1 MADNKRSKKLIGGI
15 LGGPKRAND
24 AQSPNKKKSAPN
36 GILGKLFKAASEDDK
51 VKSDNARNKKIA
63 LLGAAQAVEGVILP
77 GGSAGVV
84 QGNNIIPI
92 GGDDTAG
99 TLNQDANIVLRLS
112 SNQAQSAI
120 FVNGENTFKT
130 TPNRLSFKL
139 SDVIKDGVK
148 LITLQKEGYTTNE
161 SYVIKVVNNPDFQEQ
176 AFDSYENQIIE
187 RDGVFDLAANRQKRI
202 FTKTSPYSFKIEYY
216 KEGVLQTFD
225 GAIDNNE
232 IKELPFELNTASRAT
247 GGGTTAPIN
256 TLIINLEG
264 PDSSALITK
273 NDGEQT
279 KLLKG
284 KNVIA
289 ADQGSTFQ
297 ITSSNLN
304 LYKLNRIQATRKG
317 YKPSILES
325 EIGKTVSTKITLE
338 DDYAIDITSEQFAN
352 IVLDSPVIDLV
363 NKDEIRKYNINTKSE
378 YPIHLNK
385 IGNVTKVT
393 AFVGD
398 KTYTFDNLYG
408 PTSVISAANQ
418 AVSDKIVIL
427 MPAEAFLKIGNY
439 KIIVVPN
446 NADGDG
452 DALEIPLTVVDE
464 VYVGVPDLRN
474 IQYPSELVGPDYV
487 GTNVRFDISFES
499 VNTDYVRIYVG
510 DSTTYI
516 QEKADGSINLNF
528 QELLNIGNSSV
539 SEDTNSILLKLKLV
553 PYNISGHESVVGKTE
568 IVSINFKKG
577 ANQIPRN
584 VVINRISDAFASQLD
599 DSIFADETSKY
610 LTHLLH
616 IGNGDNKVITT
627 WTGSQGSLILK
638 LYEPLATDI
647 QPNQEVWISKLI
659 SNPIVETIT
668 LIPEVVE
675 VCNTL
680 KGPNFSVQPD
690 NGIEYQ
696 IYSDLVASGSVTSTD
711 LVNQYAT
718 KLGIDTEKLNIEY
731 VSGSDYTFENF
742 INFSCAEERLNNF
755 FYKIKLIE
763 FYKNKFESLSATTF
777 TPPPGGVITEN
788 GYQIITEDGLFDIEW
803 EIIQFA
809 GVSQANEA
817 RKVFG
822 LLNEV
827 IRSFDGYEKFLY
839 TSPNPLAYPKDLFA
853 NPITGLYTYVL
864 KATTNPAVT
873 SWYDNLL
880 RESVF
885 YDKYNPNFLVNNIPA
900 FIREDSDN
908 SEFLTFLNMMGQHF
922 DIIWSYINGL
932 ARVKKL
938 EESQTKGIANDLV
951 QHMLESMGWENKK
964 AFDSQFLW
972 EYAFGTYKDGFQK
985 YSMPLKDAND
995 IVWRRILNNL
1005 PYILKH
1011 KGTGRAMKAIM
1022 ACYGVP
1028 QSMLTIM
1035 EFGGPQDPTKGGSTK
1050 FTFDDRTAAIQMKSS
1065 SSISIPWHE
1074 LGDTGLYPQSIE
1086 FRIKPDIVKD
1096 TRIISSSQ
1104 FNLDIIQ
1111 TTGSY
1116 ARLDF
1121 KIGDS
1126 SIQAGPYF
1134 EATSSGNEYI
1144 TSSIVYVLG
1153 PDTFTSSLDFP
1164 LSTENYSN
1172 VLLNKYTYGSS
1183 TLFEVILATSDGTRI
1198 TTYASMSLLTAGAY
1212 WESGSSLSVGNTFS
1226 GSLDEFRLWR
1236 VPLQASKFQNHTL
1249 FPDAINGNSYTA
1261 STEDLLFRLDF
1272 EYPKDRTVTENAV
1285 IKNVAI
1291 NQEYGELGATG
1302 SFIYSAS
1309 AYPYQ
1314 YIPYDRTVTAN
1325 VPSIGFGV
1333 ANKIRFEEQTLVTD
1347 LSYKTRATKKS
1358 FDQAPIDSNRLGL
1371 FFSPI
1376 KELNM
1381 DILKAFGDF
1390 NIDNY
1395 IGDPSDEYKDTYRE
1409 LDTLREYYFQRLGN
1423 RNINEYI
1430 QLVRYIDKSLFDV
1443 LADLAPAR
1451 AKVSKGLLIEPHYLE
1466 RSKTK
1471 WKKAESERNDYDTSI
1486 NVDDDNQIELSYDVK
1501 DVLLDAT
1508 NTTTFEGTLNNYN
1521 MFIDNSDATVFEV
1534 TNPNYDSEINYNFDS
1549 LLLADAP
1556 FYDVSIA
1563 CPTGEKLTGEVDS
1576 FQLESIGM
1584 DKNSLAN
1591 LGYGAYARN
1600 GVGIIRTFDGIFGN
1614 SETTGSRKNIYLVKE
1629 QYITN
1634 VSTQIKGYPTIG
1646 SVPGERVLYAD
1657 IPTTNFKYK
1666 VSITPFSTSS
1676 LVTIGNEVV
1685 EATPLNGYFP
1695 THYKY
1700 VNNLSEGLNRS
1711 FWKGSKQGLDANGVL
1726 TTPDGLPAVEI
1737 FTTNPNILRVAK
1749 TGRGSG
1755 EPILEVD

>member
-1 MADNKRSKKLIGGI
+1 MADNKRSKKLVGGI

-24 AQSPNKKKSAPN
+24 EQSPNKKKSAPK
-36 GILGKLFKAASEDDK
+36 GILAKLFKPASEDDK
-51 VKSDNARNKKIA
+51 IKSDNARNKKIA

-77 GGSAGVV
+77 GGSAGVL

-92 GGDDTAG
+92 GGDDTGG

-130 TPNRLSFKL
+130 TPNKLNFKL

-161 SYVIKVVNNPDFQEQ
+161 SYVIRVVNNPDFQEQ
-176 AFDSYENQIIE
+176 AFDSYENQVIE
-187 RDGVFDLAANRQKRI
+187 RDGVFDLIPNKAKQI
-202 FTKTSPYSFKIEYY
+202 FTKNSPYSFKIEYY

-232 IKELPFELNTASRAT
+232 IKEIPFEL
-247 GGGTTAPIN
+247 TTATRANGGLTTPAIN
-256 TLIINLEG
+256 TLVINVEG
-264 PDSSALITK
+264 PDSSVLITK

-284 KNVIA
+284 RNVVA
-289 ADQGSTFQ
+289 ADQGSIFQ

-304 LYKLNRIQATRKG
+304 LYKLNKIQATRKG
-317 YKPSILES
+317 YKVSILES
-325 EIGKTVSTKITLE
+325 ELGKTVSTKITLE
-338 DDYAIDITSEQFAN
+338 DDYVIDITSEQFAN

-378 YPIHLNK
+378 YPIQLNK
-385 IGNVTKVT
+385 IGSVTKVT

-408 PTSVISAANQ
+408 PKSLLSAINGV
-418 AVSDKIVIL
+418 VSDKIVIL
-427 MPAEAFLKIGNY
+427 IPAEAFSKIGNY
-439 KIIVVPN
+439 KVILVPN

-487 GTNVRFDISFES
+487 GTNVKFDISFES
-499 VNTDYVRIYVG
+499 INTDYVRIYVG

-516 QEKADGSINLNF
+516 QEKADGSITVNF

-539 SEDTNSILLKLKLV
+539 SEDTNSILLPLKLV
-553 PYNISGHESVVGKTE
+553 PYNISGHDVVIGKTE
-568 IVSINFKKG
+568 IISINFKKG
-577 ANQIPRN
+577 ANQIPRKL
-584 VVINRISDAFASQLD
+584 VINRISDAFVSQLD

-668 LIPEVVE
+668 LIPEVIE

-696 IYSDLVASGSVTSTD
+696 IYSDLVASGSVTSND

-718 KLGIDTEKLNIEY
+718 KLGIDTDKLNIEY

-788 GYQIITEDGLFDIEW
+788 GYQVITEDGLFDIQW

-809 GVSQANEA
+809 GVAQANEA
-817 RKVFG
+817 KKVYG

-839 TSPNPLAYPKDLFA
+839 TSPNALAYPKDLYTH
-853 NPITGLYTYVL
+853 PITGLSTYVI
-864 KATTNPAVT
+864 KQTTASEVT
-873 SWYDNLL
+873 AWYDNILT
-880 RESVF
+880 ESTF
-885 YDKYNPNFLVNNIPA
+885 YDKYNANFLVNNIPA

-908 SEFLTFLNMMGQHF
+908 SQFLTFLNMTGQHF

-938 EESQTKGIANDLV
+938 EESQTKGIANELV

-1074 LGDTGLYPQSIE
+1074 LSDTGLYPQSIE

-1126 SIQAGPYF
+1126 SAQAGPYF

-1172 VLLNKYTYGSS
+1172 VLLNKYAYGSS
-1183 TLFEVILATSDGTRI
+1183 TLFEVILATSDGNRI
-1198 TTYASMSLLTAGAY
+1198 TTYASMSLLTAGNY

-1347 LSYKTRATKKS
+1347 LSYKTRATKKAY
-1358 FDQAPIDSNRLGL
+1358 DQAPIDSNRLGL

-1409 LDTLREYYFQRLGN
+1409 LDTLREYYFQRLDN

-1486 NVDDDNQIELSYDVK
+1486 NIDDNNQIELTYNVK
-1501 DVLLDAT
+1501 DALLDAT

-1534 TNPNYDSEINYNFDS
+1534 TNPNYESEINYNFDS

-1556 FYDVSIA
+1556 FYDVSIQ
-1563 CPTGEKLTGEVDS
+1563 CPTGETLTGEVDS

-1614 SETTGSRKNIYLVKE
+1614 SETTGSRKNVYLVKE

-1646 SVPGERVLYAD
+1646 SVPGEQVLYAD
-1657 IPTTNFKYK
+1657 IPTTNYKYK

-1676 LVTIGNEVV
+1676 LVSVGNEVV
-1685 EATPLNGYFP
+1685 AVTPLNGYFP

-1726 TTPDGLPAVEI
+1726 TTPDGLPAVET